1 MSSAPP
7 AQLTAVATRV
17 EACLDAII
25 RVHEQRWTA
34 LDPDLALP
42 MREIRRL
49 TLSGG
54 KRLRPAFAY
63 WAFVAH
69 GGEPSNNR
77 IIEVGSAVELLHGF
91 ALFHDDI
98 MDGADSRRGVP
109 TTHVT
114 LAQQHASE
122 KWAGESR
129 RFGEGAAILIGDLA
143 FVMSDELFGEVS
155 SDVRSMWHE
164 LRLELNVG
172 QYLDMLGSARH
183 ERRREVAD
191 RICRYKSGKYTVER
205 PLHIGALM
213 AAPVDVSATVE
224 ALSRI
229 GLPLGDAFQMRDDVL
244 GVFGDSAV
252 TGKPVGNDLRE
263 GKPTPLL
270 ARAFELANESQK
282 EILSMVGQPD
292 LSVDDVA
299 RIQTVIAECGALAGM
314 ESLIDEL
321 RDTSIESINAS
332 IPPGEAREAL
342 ISLAVYVTERSA

>member
-1 MSSAPP
+1 MSSVPP
-7 AQLTAVATRV
+7 PQLTSVAQKV
-17 EACLDAII
+17 EQCLDAAI
-25 RVHEQRWTA
+25 RTHEVRWLS
-34 LDPDLALP
+34 LDEDLALP
-42 MREIRRL
+42 VQEIRRL

-63 WAFVAH
+63 WAFVAL
-69 GGEPSNNR
+69 GGDPADHR
-77 IIEVGSAVELLHGF
+77 IIEVGSAIELLHGF

-114 LAQQHASE
+114 LAQRHESE
-122 KWAGESR
+122 RWAGESR

-143 FVMSDELFGEVS
+143 FVMADELFGEVS
-155 SDVRSMWHE
+155 KDVRRVWNE
-164 LRLELNVG
+164 LRLELNIG

-213 AAPVDVSATVE
+213 AHPTDVAETVKMF
-224 ALSRI
+224 SRI

-244 GVFGDSAV
+244 GVFGDSMI

-270 ARAFELANESQK
+270 ARAFEMANAAQK
-282 EILSMVGQPD
+282 EILSTVGHGE
-292 LSVDDVA
+292 LSADDVA
-299 RIQTVIAECGALAGM
+299 RIQTVIVECGALADM
-314 ESLIDEL
+314 ETLIDDL
-321 RDTSIESINAS
+321 RHESVEAITESIPA
-332 IPPGEAREAL
+332 GEARDAL
-342 ISLAVYVTERSA
+342 TALAMYVTARTT

>member
-7 AQLTAVATRV
+7 QQLAFVASRV
-17 EACLDAII
+17 EACLDAAI
-25 RVHEQRWTA
+25 RSHEHRWTA
-34 LDPDLALP
+34 LDVDLALP
-42 MREIRRL
+42 MQEIRRL

-63 WAFVAH
+63 WAFVAY
-69 GGEPSNNR
+69 GGDPSDKR
-77 IIEVGSAVELLHGF
+77 IVEVGSAIELLHGF

-114 LAQQHASE
+114 LAQQHASQ

-143 FVMSDELFGEVS
+143 FVMSDELFGDVPH
-155 SDVRSMWHE
+155 DVRSMWHE

-183 ERRREVAD
+183 ERRREIAD

-213 AAPVDVSATVE
+213 AGPSHAAATVE
-224 ALSRI
+224 VLSSI

-244 GVFGDSAV
+244 GVFGDSTV

-270 ARAFELANESQK
+270 ARAFEMANTAQK
-282 EILSMVGQPD
+282 EILSAVGQPN
-292 LSVDDVA
+292 LSAEDVA
-299 RIQTVIAECGALAGM
+299 RIQDVITECGALAGM
-314 ESLIDEL
+314 ESLIDQL
-321 RDTSIESINAS
+321 RDAS
-332 IPPGEAREAL
+332 IAAINSAIPAGEAHDAL
-342 ISLAVYVTERSA
+342 IALAMYVTERAA

>member
-1 MSSAPP
+1 MSPAPP
-7 AQLTAVATRV
+7 PQLTAVASQV
-17 EACLDAII
+17 EECLDTTI
-25 RVHEQRWTA
+25 RAHHERWTS
-34 LDPDLALP
+34 LDQDLALP
-42 MREIRRL
+42 MQEIRRL

-69 GGEPSNNR
+69 GGNPSDKR
-77 IIEVGSAVELLHGF
+77 IIEVGSAIELLHGF

-114 LAQQHASE
+114 LAQQHEAE

-129 RFGEGAAILIGDLA
+129 RFGEGATILIGDLA

-155 SDVRSMWHE
+155 RDVRSMWHE

-183 ERRREVAD
+183 ERRRVVAD

-205 PLHIGALM
+205 PLHIGALL
-213 AAPVDVSATVE
+213 AGPSDVATTVE
-224 ALSRI
+224 ALSRV

-244 GVFGDSAV
+244 GVFGDSTV

-270 ARAFELANESQK
+270 ARAFDMANAAQS

-292 LSVDDVA
+292 LSAEAVA
-299 RIQTVIAECGALAGM
+299 RIQAVITECGALAAM
-314 ESLIDEL
+314 ETLIDEL
-321 RDTSIESINAS
+321 RDAAIEAINSA
-332 IPPGEAREAL
+332 IPAGEANDAL
-342 ISLAVYVTERSA
+342 IALAVYVTERAA